1 MPLSTIFQ
9 LLMGPDIFILT
20 METNNNKTTFDE
32 MERFCAVRR
41 I

>member
-1 MPLSTIFQ
+1 
-9 LLMGPDIFILT
+9 

-41 I
+41 VWRYNFYALRTVIYSI